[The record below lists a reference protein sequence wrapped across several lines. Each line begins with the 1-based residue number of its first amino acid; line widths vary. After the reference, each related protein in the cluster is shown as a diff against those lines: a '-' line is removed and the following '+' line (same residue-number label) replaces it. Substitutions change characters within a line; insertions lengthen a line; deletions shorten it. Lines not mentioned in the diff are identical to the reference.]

1 MLSTGILGFGAD
13 RTHAA
18 LFLSI
23 YMELVS
29 EQVSKT
35 HLQRVTHVVEDVDDN
50 QYRHASIQLEQ
61 QRPLKLLP
69 RLGATKLGV

>member
-1 MLSTGILGFGAD
+1 MLSTGILVFGAD

-29 EQVSKT
+29 EHVSKT
-35 HLQRVTHVVEDVDDN
+35 HLQLVTHVVEDVDDN
-50 QYRHASIQLEQ
+50 QDRHASIQLEQ
-61 QRPLKLLP
+61 QRPL
-69 RLGATKLGV
+69 